1 MAGMIFKRLAAELD
15 SIIAR
20 DPAARSRFEVALT
33 YPGFHAVLAHRLAN
47 LCWRHDF
54 KTLGRVVSQ
63 AARWLTGI
71 EIHPGARIGSRLFID
86 HGMGTVIGEM
96 AVVGD
101 DVTLYQGVTLGGILP
116 SVNSAAQVG
125 VKRHPTLE
133 SGSIVGAG
141 AQVLGNITVGAGAR
155 VGAAS
160 VVLKD
165 VPQGAAVVGNPGRI
179 VMPRGSCNE
188 FAAYGIATRELPDP
202 TARAIEGLLDQVS
215 GLAARIAVLETELVE
230 AKSHLTLNGLVPGE
244 VATGDHEITP
254 PESGA
259 GWLKEASR

>member
-15 SIIAR
+15 SIMAR
-20 DPAARSRFEVALT
+20 DPAARSRLEVALT

-47 LCWRHDF
+47 LCWRNGF
-54 KTLGRVVSQ
+54 KILGRVISQ

-71 EIHPGARIGSRLFID
+71 EIHPGAQIGRRLFID

-96 AVVGD
+96 AIVGD

-116 SVNSAAQVG
+116 SVNSAAQIG
-125 VKRHPTLE
+125 VKRHPTVE
-133 SGSIVGAG
+133 SRAIIGAG
-141 AQVLGNITVGAGAR
+141 AQVLGNITVGTGAR

-165 VPQGAAVVGNPGRI
+165 VPSGAAVVGNPGRV
-179 VMPRGSCNE
+179 VMPKGSCNE
-188 FAAYGIATRELPDP
+188 FNAYGIPTRDLPDP

-215 GLAARIAVLETELVE
+215 SLQARITAMETEIEE
-230 AKSHLTLNGLVPGE
+230 AKSHLVVNGTRPQAMASTDE
-244 VATGDHEITP
+244 VV
-254 PESGA
+254 GA
-259 GWLKEASR
+259 ENGGGWLKEASR

>member
-20 DPAARSRFEVALT
+20 DPAARSRLEVALT

-47 LCWRHDF
+47 LCWRNGL
-54 KTLGRVVSQ
+54 KILGRVVSQ
-63 AARWLTGI
+63 TARWLTGI
-71 EIHPGARIGSRLFID
+71 EIHPGAQIGRRLFID

-96 AVVGD
+96 AIVGD

-125 VKRHPTLE
+125 VKRHPTVE
-133 SGSIVGAG
+133 SGAIIGAG
-141 AQVLGNITVGAGAR
+141 AQVLGNITVGVGAR

-165 VPQGAAVVGNPGRI
+165 VPSGAAVVGNPGRV
-179 VMPRGSCNE
+179 VMPKGSCNE
-188 FAAYGIATRELPDP
+188 FNAYGIPTRDLPDP

-215 GLAARIAVLETELVE
+215 SMQARITAMESEIEE
-230 AKSHLTLNGLVPGE
+230 AKSHLVVTGTRPKAIASTDEVVGNENGG
-244 VATGDHEITP
+244 
-254 PESGA
+254 

>member
-15 SIIAR
+15 SIMAR
-20 DPAARSRFEVALT
+20 DPAARSRLEVALT

-47 LCWRHDF
+47 LCWRNGF
-54 KTLGRVVSQ
+54 KILGRVISQ

-71 EIHPGARIGSRLFID
+71 EIHPGAQIGQRLFID

-125 VKRHPTLE
+125 VKRHPTVE
-133 SGSIVGAG
+133 SRAIIGAG
-141 AQVLGNITVGAGAR
+141 AQVLGNITVGVGAR

-165 VPQGAAVVGNPGRI
+165 VPSGAAVVGNPGRV
-179 VMPRGSCNE
+179 VMPKGSCNE
-188 FAAYGIATRELPDP
+188 FNAYGIPTRDLPDP

-215 GLAARIAVLETELVE
+215 SLQARITAMETEIEE
-230 AKSHLTLNGLVPGE
+230 AKSHLVVNGARPQTMASTDE
-244 VATGDHEITP
+244 VVGA
-254 PESGA
+254 ESGG

>member
-20 DPAARSRFEVALT
+20 DPAARSRLEVALT
-33 YPGFHAVLAHRLAN
+33 YPGFHAVLAHRGAHFFWKN
-47 LCWRHDF
+47 GF
-54 KTLGRVVSQ
+54 KTLGRMVSQ
-63 AARWLTGI
+63 TARWLTGI
-71 EIHPGARIGSRLFID
+71 EIHPGAHIGDRLFID

-133 SGSIVGAG
+133 SGAIVGAG
-141 AQVLGNITVGAGAR
+141 AQVLGNITVGKGAR

-165 VPQGAAVVGNPGRI
+165 VPPGAAVVGNPGRV
-179 VMPRGSCNE
+179 VMPKGSCNE
-188 FAAYGIATRELPDP
+188 FNAYGIPSRDLPDP

-215 GLAARIAVLETELVE
+215 NLQARITAMEAELDE
-230 AKSHLTLNGLVPGE
+230 AKTHLVVNGTLSQAIEAADPAIGSDN
-244 VATGDHEITP
+244 
-254 PESGA
+254 GA

>member
-1 MAGMIFKRLAAELD
+1 MAGMIFKRLAEELD
-15 SIIAR
+15 GIIAR

-33 YPGFHAVLAHRLAN
+33 YPGFHAVMAHRLAN
-47 LCWRHDF
+47 YLWRNGF
-54 KTLGRVVSQ
+54 KTFGRVVSQ
-63 AARWLTGI
+63 IARWVTGI
-71 EIHPGARIGSRLFID
+71 EIHPGARIGQRLFID

-96 AVVGD
+96 AIVGD

-116 SVNSAAQVG
+116 SVNAAAQVG

-133 SGSIVGAG
+133 SGAIVGAG

-165 VPQGAAVVGNPGRI
+165 VPSGAAVVGNPGRV
-179 VMPRGSCNE
+179 VMPKGSCRE
-188 FAAYGIATRELPDP
+188 FNAYGIPTRDLPDP

-215 GLAARIAVLETELVE
+215 SLHARLRALEGELEE
-230 AKSHLTLNGLVPGE
+230 AKALSVTLNGALPGN
-244 VATGDHEITP
+244 ATSEEPGLSP
-254 PESGA
+254 YSAAP
-259 GWLKEASR
+259 WLKEASR

>member
-1 MAGMIFKRLAAELD
+1 MAGMIFKHLAAELD

-20 DPAARSRFEVALT
+20 DPAARSRLEVALT

-47 LCWRHDF
+47 LLWRQGF
-54 KTLGRVVSQ
+54 KTLGRMVSQ
-63 AARWLTGI
+63 TARWLTGI
-71 EIHPGARIGSRLFID
+71 EIHPGARIGQRLFID

-96 AVVGD
+96 AVIGD
-101 DVTLYQGVTLGGILP
+101 DVTLYQGVTLGGISP
-116 SVNSAAQVG
+116 SVNSAAQVN

-133 SGSIVGAG
+133 SRAIVGSG

-165 VPQGAAVVGNPGRI
+165 VPAGAAVVGNPGRI
-179 VMPRGSCNE
+179 VMPKGSCNE

-202 TARAIEGLLDQVS
+202 MARAIEGLLDQVS
-215 GLAARIAVLETELVE
+215 SLQARIAAMETEIEEVR
-230 AKSHLTLNGLVPGE
+230 SHSGVNGTVPGE
-244 VATGDHEITP
+244 IGSTEHAMGTSEAG
-254 PESGA
+254 S

>member
-33 YPGFHAVLAHRLAN
+33 YPCFHAVLSHRLAN

-54 KTLGRVVSQ
+54 KTLGRV
-63 AARWLTGI
+63 
-71 EIHPGARIGSRLFID
+71 
-86 HGMGTVIGEM
+86 
-96 AVVGD
+96 
-101 DVTLYQGVTLGGILP
+101 
-116 SVNSAAQVG
+116 
-125 VKRHPTLE
+125 
-133 SGSIVGAG
+133 
-141 AQVLGNITVGAGAR
+141 
-155 VGAAS
+155 
-160 VVLKD
+160 
-165 VPQGAAVVGNPGRI
+165 

-215 GLAARIAVLETELVE
+215 GLTARIAVLETELVE

-244 VATGDHEITP
+244 VETGDHEITP
-254 PESGA
+254 PESG
-259 GWLKEASR
+259 

>member
-1 MAGMIFKRLAAELD
+1 MAGIVFKRLAAELD

-20 DPAARSRFEVALT
+20 DPAARSRLEVALT

-47 LCWRHDF
+47 LFWRHGF
-54 KTLGRVVSQ
+54 KILGRIVSQ
-63 AARWLTGI
+63 TARWLTGI
-71 EIHPGARIGSRLFID
+71 EIHPGARIGRRLFID

-101 DVTLYQGVTLGGILP
+101 DVTLYQGVTLGGISP

-133 SGSIVGAG
+133 SRAIVGAG

-165 VPQGAAVVGNPGRI
+165 VPAGAAVVGNPGRV
-179 VMPRGSCNE
+179 VMPKGSCNE

-202 TARAIEGLLDQVS
+202 MARAIEGLLDQVS
-215 GLAARIAVLETELVE
+215 GLQARIAVMETEIEE
-230 AKSHLTLNGLVPGE
+230 AKSHLMVNGEVPGNNGLSHDISSP
-244 VATGDHEITP
+244 D
-254 PESGA
+254 A
-259 GWLKEASR
+259 GGGWMKEASR

>member
-1 MAGMIFKRLAAELD
+1 MAGMLFKRLAAELD

-20 DPAARSRFEVALT
+20 DPAARSRLEVALT
-33 YPGFHAVLAHRLAN
+33 YPGFHAVLAHRAAHFF
-47 LCWRHDF
+47 WRNNF
-54 KTLGRVVSQ
+54 KIFGRMISQ
-63 AARWLTGI
+63 TARWLTGI
-71 EIHPGARIGSRLFID
+71 EIHPGARIGRRLFID

-116 SVNSAAQVG
+116 SVNSSAQVG

-133 SGSIVGAG
+133 SGAIVGAG
-141 AQVLGNITVGAGAR
+141 AQVLGNITVGVGAR

-165 VPQGAAVVGNPGRI
+165 VPPGAAVVGNPGRV
-179 VMPRGSCNE
+179 VMPKGSCNE
-188 FAAYGIATRELPDP
+188 FNAYGIPTRDLPDP

-215 GLAARIAVLETELVE
+215 SMQARLAAVEAELEE
-230 AKSHLTLNGLVPGE
+230 AKSHSIVNG
-244 VATGDHEITP
+244 ARP
-254 PESGA
+254 PAIEGTEDAIGPEAGA